1 MKTVN
6 IAEKLEIRK
15 VQEAL
20 NSVKDFR
27 ELTGYQK
34 ALEFY
39 TKLYVILSKLPFY
52 EQYGIFDQMDRSSM
66 SIIANLAE
74 GNGSLYPKTKMNFY
88 SIAFATTN
96 ETQCWLDIMVI
107 KGYLTQEQHMELNEI
122 LESIK
127 KLIIAYI
134 KKLVNDIEQE

>member
-1 MKTVN
+1 MKSVN
-6 IAEKLEIRK
+6 IKEKLEINK
-15 VQEAL
+15 VQQAL
-20 NSVKDFR
+20 NSLKDFR

-66 SIIANLAE
+66 SIVANLAE

-127 KLIIAYI
+127 KLIICYI
-134 KKLVNDIEQE
+134 KKLVEDIE

>member
-6 IAEKLEIRK
+6 IKEKLEIHK
-15 VQEAL
+15 VQQAIDSL
-20 NSVKDFR
+20 KNFR
-27 ELTGYQK
+27 ELAGYQK

-96 ETQCWLDIMVI
+96 ETQCWLDIMMV
-107 KGYLTQEQHMELNEI
+107 KGYITQTQHIELNEI

-127 KLIIAYI
+127 KLIICYI
-134 KKLVNDIEQE
+134 KKLVEEIEE

>member
-6 IAEKLEIRK
+6 IKEKLQIQK

-96 ETQCWLDIMVI
+96 ETQCWLDIMMV
-107 KGYLTQEQHMELNEI
+107 KGYITQTQHIELNEI

-127 KLIIAYI
+127 KLIICYI
-134 KKLVNDIEQE
+134 KKLVEDIEE

>member
-1 MKTVN
+1 MKSVN
-6 IAEKLEIRK
+6 IKEKLEINK
-15 VQEAL
+15 VQQAL
-20 NSVKDFR
+20 NSLKDFR

-39 TKLYVILSKLPFY
+39 TKLYVVLSKLPFY

-66 SIIANLAE
+66 SIVANLAE

-134 KKLVNDIEQE
+134 KKLVNDIEE

>member
-6 IAEKLEIRK
+6 IREKMEINK
-15 VQEAL
+15 VQQGL
-20 NSVKDFR
+20 DSLKDFR

-39 TKLYVILSKLPFY
+39 TKLYVVLSKLPFY
-52 EQYGIFDQMDRSSM
+52 EQYGIFDQLDRSSM

-107 KGYLTQEQHMELNEI
+107 KGYLTQEQHMELNEM

-134 KKLVNDIEQE
+134 KKLVNDIE

>member
-1 MKTVN
+1 MKSVN
-6 IAEKLEIRK
+6 IAGKLEIHK

-34 ALEFY
+34 ALKFY

-134 KKLVNDIEQE
+134 KKLAEEIEE

>member
-1 MKTVN
+1 MKSVN

-96 ETQCWLDIMVI
+96 ETQCWLDIMMV
-107 KGYLTQEQHMELNEI
+107 KGYITQTQHIELNEI

-127 KLIIAYI
+127 KLIICYI
-134 KKLVNDIEQE
+134 KKLVEDIEE

>member
-6 IAEKLEIRK
+6 ISGKIEINK
-15 VQEAL
+15 IQQGL
-20 NSVKDFR
+20 DSLKDFR

-39 TKLYVILSKLPFY
+39 TKLYVILAKLPFY
-52 EQYGIFDQMDRSSM
+52 EQYGIFSQLDRSSM
-66 SIIANLAE
+66 SIVANLAE

-107 KGYLTQEQHMELNEI
+107 KGYLTKEQHMELNEM

-134 KKLVNDIEQE
+134 KKLANDIE

>member
-1 MKTVN
+1 MKSVN
-6 IAEKLEIRK
+6 IKDKLDIKAVESRLM
-15 VQEAL
+15 EL
-20 NSVKDFR
+20 KDFR

-96 ETQCWLDIMVI
+96 ETQCWLDIMMV
-107 KGYLTQEQHMELNEI
+107 KGYITQTQHIELNEI

-127 KLIIAYI
+127 KLIICYI
-134 KKLVNDIEQE
+134 KKLVEDIEE

>member
-6 IAEKLEIRK
+6 IKEKLEIHK
-15 VQEAL
+15 VQEGL
-20 NSVKDFR
+20 NSLKDFR
-27 ELTGYQK
+27 ELTGYQR

-39 TKLYVILSKLPFY
+39 TKLYVILAKLPFY
-52 EQYGIFDQMDRSSM
+52 EQYGVFDQLDRSSM
-66 SIIANLAE
+66 SIVANLAE

-107 KGYLTQEQHMELNEI
+107 KGYLTKEQHMKLNEM

-134 KKLVNDIEQE
+134 KKLANDIE

>member
-1 MKTVN
+1 MKSVN
-6 IAEKLEIRK
+6 IKDKLDIKAVESRLM
-15 VQEAL
+15 EL
-20 NSVKDFR
+20 KDFR

-52 EQYGIFDQMDRSSM
+52 EQYGIFDQIDRSSM

-134 KKLVNDIEQE
+134 KKLVNDIE

>member
-134 KKLVNDIEQE
+134 KKLAEEIEE